1 MHSIEKKIL
10 DNSCGNNKLPESIG
24 IDFND
29 YLAAD
34 IVTYN
39 LLRV

>member
-1 MHSIEKKIL
+1 MYSNEKKIL
-10 DNSCGNNKLPESIG
+10 DNSCGNNKFPESIG

-29 YLAAD
+29 NLAVD